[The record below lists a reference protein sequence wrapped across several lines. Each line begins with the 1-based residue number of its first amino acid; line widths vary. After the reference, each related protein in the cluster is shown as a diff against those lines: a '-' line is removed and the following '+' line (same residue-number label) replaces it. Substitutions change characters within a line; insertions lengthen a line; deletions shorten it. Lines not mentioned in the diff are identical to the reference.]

1 MANDK
6 NKDLI
11 KKAHNIIA
19 SLVMADAE
27 RTLRDELR
35 LKGVKE
41 PYGKALDIFRKGR
54 EAMELETLTTLGG
67 TIPTSV
73 LEEAWTQQCVALRGA
88 LTTDIKA
95 AVSRLLEKDDIY
107 QALVKEGAAPDRKN
121 LVLTEAHAEGVID
134 DPCRV
139 LVEVDR
145 HTGDM
150 NMEEV
155 DSIEFTDEGFRVE
168 TENGWETSR
177 TMYVDELIHLRD
189 ELSAIEE
196 DIDNP
201 DGYLMVKGFR
211 VRPREDED

>member
-1 MANDK
+1 MKDTK
-6 NKDLI
+6 NQDLI
-11 KKAHNIIA
+11 PKAHNIIA

-27 RTLRDELR
+27 RTLRDELQ
-35 LKGVKE
+35 LKGVKD

-54 EAMELETLTTLGG
+54 AAMEAETLTTLGG
-67 TIPTSV
+67 TVPTSV
-73 LEEAWTQQCVALRGA
+73 LEETWTQQCVALRGA

-107 QALVKEGAAPDRKN
+107 QALVKEGAAPDKKS
-121 LVLTEAHAEGVID
+121 LVFTEAHAEGVIS

-145 HTGDM
+145 HTCDM

-155 DSIEFTDEGFRVE
+155 DSIEFTEDGFKVE
-168 TENGWETSR
+168 TENGWEASG
-177 TMYVDELIHLRD
+177 TMYVEELIHLRD
-189 ELSAIEE
+189 EMAAIEE
-196 DIDNP
+196 DVNAA
-201 DGYLMVKGFR
+201 DGYFMVKGFR